1 MSGCPITINNVSG
14 NGVVNVG
21 GAISISPLTAS
32 KTVFGAGGEISA
44 LYIQN
49 NAVSQSKMFEHQFSD
64 QNIVK
69 SLSTPCLFQHK

>member
-32 KTVFGAGGEISA
+32 KTVFGGGGGNIGIV
-44 LYIQN
+44 IQN

-69 SLSTPCLFQHK
+69 SI

>member
-14 NGVVNVG
+14 NEVVNVG

-32 KTVFGAGGEISA
+32 KTVFGAGGGNIGIV
-44 LYIQN
+44 IQN

-69 SLSTPCLFQHK
+69 SI

>member
-32 KTVFGAGGEISA
+32 KTVFGAGGGNIGIV
-44 LYIQN
+44 IQN
-49 NAVSQSKMFEHQFSD
+49 NAVSHTKMFEHQFSD
-64 QNIVK
+64 QIIVK
-69 SLSTPCLFQHK
+69 SI